1 MIAQFNSIA
10 IPLIVITSVFM
21 SIMGVLIGLIIHDR
35 PFGIIMTGVGT
46 VALAGIV
53 VNNAI
58 VMLDFV
64 KQLRKQG
71 FTAVDAMVTA
81 AAVRFRPV
89 MLTAITTILGLAPLA
104 IGMDIDFTRDTPI
117 IFGAEGGSFWKS
129 MALAIM
135 YGLGV
140 ATFLTLFMVPVL
152 YSLIESA
159 RSRISRIFKMR
170 KPFIENAAENPAV
183 S

>member
-1 MIAQFNSIA
+1 
-10 IPLIVITSVFM
+10 
-21 SIMGVLIGLIIHDR
+21 MGVLIGLIVHDR

-64 KQLRKQG
+64 IKLRKQG
-71 FTAVDAMVTA
+71 YERNKAVILA

-89 MLTAITTILGLAPLA
+89 ILTAVTTVLGLVPMA
-104 IGMDIDFTRDTPI
+104 IGMDIDFTRETPI
-117 IFGAEGGSFWKS
+117 VFGSESGSFWKS

-135 YGLGV
+135 YGLGI
-140 ATFLTLFMVPVL
+140 ATFMTLFMVPAL
-152 YSLIESA
+152 YSLIEGG
-159 RSRISRIFKMR
+159 RQRISRLFDQNPVLVNPHVKI
-170 KPFIENAAENPAV
+170 NPAK
-183 S
+183 

>member
-1 MIAQFNSIA
+1 
-10 IPLIVITSVFM
+10 
-21 SIMGVLIGLIIHDR
+21 
-35 PFGIIMTGVGT
+35 
-46 VALAGIV
+46 
-53 VNNAI
+53 
-58 VMLDFV
+58 
-64 KQLRKQG
+64 
-71 FTAVDAMVTA
+71 MVTA

-89 MLTAITTILGLAPLA
+89 LLTAVTTILGLAPLA
-104 IGMDIDFTRDTPI
+104 VGMDVDFNRDTPI

>member
-1 MIAQFNSIA
+1 
-10 IPLIVITSVFM
+10 M
-21 SIMGVLIGLIIHDR
+21 SIMGVLIGLIVHDR

-71 FTAVDAMVTA
+71 FEPGEAMVTA
-81 AAVRFRPV
+81 GAVRFRPV
-89 MLTAITTILGLAPLA
+89 LLTAVTTILGLAPLA
-104 IGMDIDFTRDTPI
+104 IGMDVDFTRDNPVVL
-117 IFGAEGGSFWKS
+117 GAEGGSFWKS
-129 MALAIM
+129 MALAFM

-152 YSLIESA
+152 YSLIEGG
-159 RSRISRIFKMR
+159 RGRIIRLFKR
-170 KPFIENAAENPAV
+170 QKSFIKNTSNNPAV
-183 S
+183 N